1 MINNNG
7 LNKLFSILNCIVM
20 SGAGIYYFY
29 LCDQETCSYFITNFC
44 LYIKS
49 YYIIH
54 SLMYI
59 YEKTY
64 IFLPHHACAFFMTLI
79 LENMNDVDLKNAL
92 IGLISLEI
100 SGAITN
106 IRDMLKDR
114 NELTLTKDGIIW
126 GSYVFMRQGI
136 YTYNILYQIKY
147 DTIEEKIFYFM
158 SILIYIMSFYWS
170 VMWAKS
176 IIKYNNLFSLNHL
189 KFN

>member
-1 MINNNG
+1 MFVIKEIKTIIALLNG
-7 LNKLFSILNCIVM
+7 IITF
-20 SGAGIYYFY
+20 AGGVYYIY
-29 LCDQETCSYFITNFC
+29 LCEKETCLNFIQKFC

-59 YEKTY
+59 YEKNY
-64 IFLPHHACAFFMTLI
+64 IFLPHHACAFFMTCI
-79 LENMNDVDLKNAL
+79 LENMNHVDLKNVL
-92 IGLISLEI
+92 FGLTTLEI

-106 IRDMLKDR
+106 IRVMLKDR
-114 NELTLTKDGIIW
+114 NELTLTKDSIIW
-126 GSYVFMRQGI
+126 VSYVFMRQGV
-136 YTYNILYQIKY
+136 YTYNIIYQIKY